1 MKLSRAATAL
11 VLAGAALFASAAP
24 ALAHTELTGSTPAAG
39 AALATPPTKVELTFE
54 EPVSAVAGGLAIT
67 GPDGT
72 RWTVG
77 KPTVVDKTV
86 SAPVTAETGPAGA
99 YSLTWKVKA
108 SDGDDVTGKIDFTLT
123 AAVPASTTAA
133 PTTSASAAAPSTP
146 VSTAAA
152 APAADTSGGI
162 PGWVWII
169 VAVVVL
175 AVAVAFLVR
184 SRRPKNEGPGSEE

>member
-1 MKLSRAATAL
+1 MKLSRAATGL
-11 VLAGAALFASAAP
+11 VLAGAALVAFAAP

-67 GPDGT
+67 GPGGT

-86 SAPVTAETGPAGA
+86 SAPVTAGTGPAGA

-123 AAVPASTTAA
+123 AAIPASTTAA
-133 PTTSASAAAPSTP
+133 PASSAAAPSTP
-146 VSTAAA
+146 VSTADA
-152 APAADTSGGI
+152 APAADTTGGI

-175 AVAVAFLVR
+175 AVALAFLVR
-184 SRRPKNEGPGSEE
+184 SRRPKSEGPESEE

>member
-11 VLAGAALFASAAP
+11 VLAGAALFASAVP

-67 GPDGT
+67 GPGGT

-108 SDGDDVTGKIDFTLT
+108 SDGDEVTGKIDFTLT
-123 AAVPASTTAA
+123 AAIPTSTTA
-133 PTTSASAAAPSTP
+133 PTASAAAPSTP
-146 VSTAAA
+146 VSTATA

-184 SRRPKNEGPGSEE
+184 SRRPKSEGPESEE

>member
-11 VLAGAALFASAAP
+11 VLAGAALVASAAP
-24 ALAHTELTGSTPAAG
+24 ALAHTELTGSNPAAG
-39 AALATPPTKVELTFE
+39 ASLATPPTKVELTFE

-67 GPDGT
+67 GPDGA
-72 RWTVG
+72 RWTIG

-86 SAPVTAETGPAGA
+86 SAPVTAEAGAAGA

-123 AAVPASTTAA
+123 AAIPSSTTAPPPA
-133 PTTSASAAAPSTP
+133 TTAAAPSTP
-146 VSTAAA
+146 VSAATA

-184 SRRPKNEGPGSEE
+184 GRRSKSEGPGNEE

>member
-39 AALATPPTKVELTFE
+39 ASLAKPPATVELTFA
-54 EPVSAVAGGLAIT
+54 EPVAAIAGGIAIT
-67 GPDGT
+67 GPGGT
-72 RWTVG
+72 QWPVG

-86 SAPVTAETGPAGA
+86 SVPVTAETGPAGA

-108 SDGDDVTGKIDFTLT
+108 DDGDEVTGKIDFTLT
-123 AAVPASTTAA
+123 AAIPSSTSAA
-133 PTTSASAAAPSTP
+133 PTTSAAAPSTP

-162 PGWVWII
+162 PAWVWIVI
-169 VAVVVL
+169 AVVVL
-175 AVAVAFLVR
+175 AIAVAFLVR
-184 SRRPKNEGPGSEE
+184 SRRPKQD